1 MASSLEA
8 GGSELPSWMVT
19 ISRSPSPA
27 LNCFLQ
33 EGVQWRMRPELQLV
47 EDVEFWTAASHIQ
60 MHTPLP
66 DRVCFFLLVTV
77 ESRYLKIELG
87 LATKS
92 DHSENVCFSGF
103 IAVVY
108 IKEHFPKQNVLLP

>member
-19 ISRSPSPA
+19 ISRAPSPA
-27 LNCFLQ
+27 LNCFLH
-33 EGVQWRMRPELQLV
+33 EGVRWRMRPELPLV
-47 EDVEFWTAASHIQ
+47 EEVEFWTTASHIQ

-66 DRVCFFLLVTV
+66 DRVCFFLLVRV

-87 LATKS
+87 FTTKS
-92 DHSENVCFSGF
+92 DHLENVCSSGF
-103 IAVVY
+103 VV
-108 IKEHFPKQNVLLP
+108 VV